1 MSGDKKDVPISC
13 SGQKN
18 KSPCLTDRSAEMKFN
33 RRKKYK
39 EISADRKEA
48 LLLNRRMKELDSR
61 KCLLESRTLDN
72 LVKLISLS
80 NSTLQRESALMI
92 RDFSLTSN
100 QGSTSGTFN
109 DRCGVGLENV
119 ANRGVR
125 LRRRAPLHIIGLQT
139 EYVSLK
145 VVPICKF
152 CAAKRFQYEPPR
164 FYCNKGSIKLT
175 SHEMPIELR
184 ELVLVTTKEF
194 DHFRTYVR
202 TYNNMFVFTSLG
214 VKYDKDLAKRNYGIY
229 TFRIQ
234 EKMYHFVDDL
244 YPANEKGRNLQL
256 YFYDNENEVANRI
269 AC

>member
-100 QGSTSGTFN
+100 Q
-109 DRCGVGLENV
+109 
-119 ANRGVR
+119 GVR